1 MQSMSY
7 SVSRLVK
14 EALDKVDNKVEE
26 EKEELVE
33 EKNVVVEEAS
43 SEFFLVGDLVDVMDI
58 DPDSG
63 TPGAWYVHSLH
74 LLLGRNSLSLKV
86 RRFYCTD
93 YEGGG

>member
-1 MQSMSY
+1 MQSISY
-7 SVSRLVK
+7 SVGRLVK

-26 EKEELVE
+26 EKEQLLE
-33 EKNVVVEEAS
+33 EKKVVVEEVS
-43 SEFFLVGDLVDVMDI
+43 SEFFLVGDLVDVMDS

-74 LLLGRNSLSLKV
+74 LLPGHNSLSLKV
-86 RRFYCTD
+86 RRFHCPY